1 MEPATRITA
10 GWKQKITRGLITVV
24 VLAGLSTMAVP
35 PAQATK
41 AKDMG
46 TPEAIDFAP
55 GGLVDEILVT
65 VKKGWVHS
73 DQFALYITITGLN
86 GGFELHGQ
94 DRVLVSDATV
104 FGTEKDVATVVVP
117 WTADETPRQADEVY
131 TVCVQVLVSD
141 HPFGD
146 EKCSEFGPF

>member
-1 MEPATRITA
+1 MNKAARVSSEFMQRL
-10 GWKQKITRGLITVV
+10 TRGLMVGLL
-24 VLAGLSTMAVP
+24 LAGLSTVAAP

-55 GGLVDEILVT
+55 GGLVNEILVT
-65 VKKGWVHS
+65 VKKGWLNS
-73 DQFALYITITGLN
+73 DAFALYITITGLN

-94 DRVLVSDATV
+94 DVVLVSDTTV
-104 FGTEKDVATVVVP
+104 FDTEKDLAEVVVP
-117 WTADETPRQADEVY
+117 WTADETPQQADELY

-146 EKCSEFGPF
+146 QKCSDYGPF